1 MHYWID
7 PALVTAAT
15 AVYRPGSVH
24 GPRHLT
30 DCELVWMTA
39 GSARWSADG
48 LPDRVLRPG
57 SVILLTPG
65 LHDRFDW
72 DAERTTRHGYARFT
86 VRGCPPPLVVP
97 RSHDF
102 TAGDP
107 VAALLDHLVALP
119 ATGQDEAARASAAAH
134 FIAAVLAVIFAADVS
149 APGAHLPEP
158 LRAAARWT
166 ALRWSREGPGPL
178 TLAQLAAAACV
189 SRSYLSR
196 LSRRHLGVPVIAAL
210 EAARLERAA
219 VLLRR
224 PNASVRHVAAQTG
237 FADPLYF
244 SRRFTALYA
253 ASPTALRTSP
263 LPTVPPPV
271 LVRARPFIALLW
283 QTP

>member
-7 PALVTAAT
+7 PASVTAAT

-24 GPRHLT
+24 GPRYLA

-39 GSARWSADG
+39 GSARWSAEG

-72 DAERTTRHGYARFT
+72 DAERTSRHGYAHFT
-86 VRGCPPPLVVP
+86 VCGSPPPLTGP
-97 RSHDF
+97 LSHDF

-119 ATGQDEAARASAAAH
+119 ATGQDEAARATAAAH
-134 FIAAVLAVIFAADVS
+134 FIAAVLAVMFAAGLS

-158 LRAAARWT
+158 LRAAARYT
-166 ALRWSREGPGPL
+166 ALRWSREGPVPL
-178 TLAQLAAAACV
+178 TLAQLASAAAV

-196 LSRRHLGVPVIAAL
+196 LSRRHLGVPVMAAL

-224 PNASVRHVAAQTG
+224 PDASVHHVATQTG
-237 FADPLYF
+237 FTDPLYF

-253 ASPTALRTSP
+253 SSPTAFRTSP
-263 LPTVPPPV
+263 PAPPPPLV
-271 LVRARPFIALLW
+271 LRARPFIALLW
-283 QTP
+283 QGS